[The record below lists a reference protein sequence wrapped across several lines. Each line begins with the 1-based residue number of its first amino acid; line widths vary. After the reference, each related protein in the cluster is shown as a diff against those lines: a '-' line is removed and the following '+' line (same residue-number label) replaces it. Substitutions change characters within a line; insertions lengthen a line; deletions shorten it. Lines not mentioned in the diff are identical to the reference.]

1 MKKYLWIIPLALVVG
16 ACSIEEPSNSGGSI
30 LYPAEV
36 SATIDESYADPDVRA
51 YVDADLKILW
61 ENDDRISLFN
71 QYTFNKEY
79 RFSGRTG
86 ANSGVFKE
94 VTSGDVVVGNELD
107 NVYAVY
113 PYMELTEIS
122 NSGVITL
129 DLPAEQTYKANSF
142 GRGDNTMVSATTNT
156 NLMFKNLCGYLVLK
170 FYGEGVSVSSISLRG
185 NNGEPLAGTADVT
198 ANVGGVPTF
207 SFWSSGTYDTITLNC
222 DPPVQLGTS
231 ADDATVFWLVVPPT
245 AFTGGITL
253 TVTDS
258 DGGIFVKESTA
269 NIKISRNSTFRVKA
283 IEVVPSPSHPYNV
296 IYYTSTDG
304 SVVTPN
310 RTDVF
315 GANYVSSTYEN
326 GQGIITFDSDVTMI
340 GSSAFNGC
348 QKLNSIIIPDSV
360 TEIKSQAFSGTRI
373 SSLAIPKSVTQL
385 DPLSIVDSYVTNLEV
400 DPDNTVY
407 DSRDN
412 CNAVIKTAT
421 NSLVMGTYGTT
432 IPETVTSIG
441 NAAFI
446 NNQWIT
452 EITIPNSVTSIGSF
466 AFSGCQGLGAITV
479 LATTPPTGGSN
490 MFDSSSCPIYVPGE
504 SVETYKSAQ
513 YWSDYAPRIQIPRN
527 IIYYTSLDGEI
538 LEPSNSNFGAAI
550 VSNSYQ
556 NGQGVMRFDRE
567 VTSIG
572 ERAFDGCSNLKSI
585 TLPNS
590 VTSIGYNAFYGCSN
604 LSSITIPDSVTSIG
618 GQAFYECSNLTAVT
632 IPGSVI
638 SIGGNPFYYCRSLSS
653 IVVDSDNSVYDSR
666 NNCNAIIKTETNE
679 LIAGCST
686 TNIPGSVTS
695 IGFEAFRGCNLGTFI
710 IPDNVTSIASQ
721 AFWECSLTSITLPN
735 SLTTIKD
742 GTFYASTLP
751 SITIPSSV
759 TTIEGGAFY
768 SCGCLTSITIP
779 DSVISIESQ
788 AFSCCYRLSS
798 VTIPDSVT
806 SIGDYAFDECPNLTT
821 LNISGDSQLSLYNLF
836 SGITHV
842 VFLEGSTKIGSSII
856 SGIESITTVTI
867 PNSVTSIGNGAF
879 SSCTNLKSVTI
890 PDGVTSIGKYA
901 FASCYKL
908 SSVNIPDGVTSIE
921 ERTFELCPIREITI
935 PSSVTTI
942 GANAFG
948 CSGLTTL
955 VIPSSVTTI
964 EGGAFGMCGG
974 LTSITIPENV
984 TYIGNCAFQSCTGL
998 SSIVINAIIPP
1009 ELGLNAFDDTNDCPI
1024 HVPSNAIYEYSSS
1037 QYWANYSS
1045 RIEGYIFPTEPGEE
1059 LPDFVELGLSVR
1071 WARCNVGAFNPTD
1084 VGYYF
1089 AWGET
1094 SPKKEFSLSS
1104 YKLCKGSDNTITRYC
1119 YDSSYGYN
1127 GYTDNWTRLSLSDDA
1142 AGQMSGDWR
1151 MPTKEEYEELISN
1164 CTCEYVEDYNQSGV
1178 SGIIMHSKR
1187 NSESIFFP
1195 STGYYI
1201 DGTLQNPETVNLWT
1215 ASLSVAPH
1223 DTFGPS
1229 CADHFFYNPSQQNN
1243 PQPWVNFARRYFGL
1257 PIRPVYFF

>member
-1 MKKYLWIIPLALVVG
+1 MKKRLWIIPLALVVG
-16 ACSIEEPSNSGGSI
+16 ACYIEEPSNSGGSI

-231 ADDATVFWLVVPPT
+231 ADDATIFWLVVPPT
-245 AFTGGITL
+245 AFTGGITI

-441 NAAFI
+441 SAAFI

-452 EITIPNSVTSIGSF
+452 KITIPNSVTSIGSF

-490 MFDSSSCPIYVPGE
+490 MFDSSYCPIYVPIG

-527 IIYYTSLDGEI
+527 IIYYTSSDGEI
-538 LEPSNSNFGAAI
+538 LTPSNSNFGAAI
-550 VSNSYQ
+550 VYNSYQ
-556 NGQGVMRFDRE
+556 NGQGVMTFDRE

-590 VTSIGYNAFYGCSN
+590 VTSIGAYAFYDCSS
-604 LSSITIPDSVTSIG
+604 LSSITIPNSITEIG
-618 GQAFYECSNLTAVT
+618 NCAFQE
-632 IPGSVI
+632 
-638 SIGGNPFYYCRSLSS
+638 CRSLSS
-653 IVVDSDNSVYDSR
+653 VI
-666 NNCNAIIKTETNE
+666 
-679 LIAGCST
+679 L
-686 TNIPGSVTS
+686 
-695 IGFEAFRGCNLGTFI
+695 
-710 IPDNVTSIASQ
+710 PD
-721 AFWECSLTSITLPN
+721 
-735 SLTTIKD
+735 
-742 GTFYASTLP
+742 
-751 SITIPSSV
+751 SITIIPFYLFEGCSSLV
-759 TTIEGGAFY
+759 
-768 SCGCLTSITIP
+768 S
-779 DSVISIESQ
+779 
-788 AFSCCYRLSS
+788 
-798 VTIPDSVT
+798 
-806 SIGDYAFDECPNLTT
+806 
-821 LNISGDSQLSLYNLF
+821 
-836 SGITHV
+836 
-842 VFLEGSTKIGSSII
+842 
-856 SGIESITTVTI
+856 VTI
-867 PNSVTSIGNGAF
+867 PNSVTTIGEGAF
-879 SSCTNLKSVTI
+879 QYC
-890 PDGVTSIGKYA
+890 
-901 FASCYKL
+901 KL
-908 SSVNIPDGVTSIE
+908 SESFTLPN
-921 ERTFELCPIREITI
+921 
-935 PSSVTTI
+935 SVTTI
-942 GANAFG
+942 GGSAFFG
-948 CSGLTTL
+948 SGLKSLTIPYGVTTIYSDTFYGCTGL
-955 VIPSSVTTI
+955 TSVVIPNSVTTI
-964 EGGAFGMCGG
+964 EATAFLSCLS
-974 LTSITIPENV
+974 LTSVTIPESV
-984 TYIGNCAFQSCTGL
+984 TSIGNYAFMGCEKLTSVIMQST
-998 SSIVINAIIPP
+998 IPP
-1009 ELGLNAFDDTNDCPI
+1009 SLGSEVFSTEEVGFGYSSPAFEPYPIYVPASAVNAYRTAGMWSEYADRISPI
-1024 HVPSNAIYEYSSS
+1024 H
-1037 QYWANYSS
+1037 
-1045 RIEGYIFPTEPGEE
+1045 
-1059 LPDFVELGLSVR
+1059 
-1071 WARCNVGAFNPTD
+1071 
-1084 VGYYF
+1084 
-1089 AWGET
+1089 
-1094 SPKKEFSLSS
+1094 
-1104 YKLCKGSDNTITRYC
+1104 
-1119 YDSSYGYN
+1119 
-1127 GYTDNWTRLSLSDDA
+1127 
-1142 AGQMSGDWR
+1142 
-1151 MPTKEEYEELISN
+1151 
-1164 CTCEYVEDYNQSGV
+1164 
-1178 SGIIMHSKR
+1178 
-1187 NSESIFFP
+1187 
-1195 STGYYI
+1195 
-1201 DGTLQNPETVNLWT
+1201 
-1215 ASLSVAPH
+1215 
-1223 DTFGPS
+1223 
-1229 CADHFFYNPSQQNN
+1229 
-1243 PQPWVNFARRYFGL
+1243 
-1257 PIRPVYFF
+1257 